1 MVSVVPFSWLVVC
14 SLGEGIWF
22 HRMSSRSVNQGEI
35 KPREP
40 EGLAGLP
47 TVQILGSP
55 EVYEVPVVIQ
65 DLYCILSPL
74 QNVSPFLE
82 ASDD

>member
-1 MVSVVPFSWLVVC
+1 M
-14 SLGEGIWF
+14 
-22 HRMSSRSVNQGEI
+22 NQGEV
-35 KPREP
+35 KPCEP
-40 EGLAGLP
+40 EGPAGLLM
-47 TVQILGSP
+47 VQILGSP
-55 EVYEVPVVIQ
+55 EVHEVPVVIQ

>member
-1 MVSVVPFSWLVVC
+1 VVY
-14 SLGEGIWF
+14 SLGESIWF
-22 HRMSSRSVNQGEI
+22 HRMSSQSVNQGEI
-35 KPREP
+35 ESREP
-40 EGLAGLP
+40 EGPVGLLA
-47 TVQILGSP
+47 VQILGSP
-55 EVYEVPVVIQ
+55 EVREVPVVVQ